1 MSSKFAKRRMPRKI
15 GGDDEE
21 DDAGVPG
28 MCTMTFFV
36 FFGLFISFLTSAKA
50 YYLHRTRCQTP
61 N

>member
-28 MCTMTFFV
+28 MCTMTF
-36 FFGLFISFLTSAKA
+36 LSFLAS
-50 YYLHRTRCQTP
+50 LFLS
-61 N
+61 